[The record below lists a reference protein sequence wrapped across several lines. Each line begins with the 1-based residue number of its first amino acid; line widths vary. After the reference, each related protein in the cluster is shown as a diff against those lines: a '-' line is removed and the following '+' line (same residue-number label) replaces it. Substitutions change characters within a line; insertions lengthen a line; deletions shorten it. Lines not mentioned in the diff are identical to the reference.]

1 MFRGVFHKL
10 LWLLFCLVVSA
21 VGGVVAF
28 YAERYSIVV
37 VCAGALVGSA
47 VLLVRLYFYNTRKIT
62 FMFNAIESGD
72 FAFRFPEHEQ
82 TSYDRNFNQ
91 ALNHLRDLS
100 LKTRN
105 DIREQEQYYE
115 LILSHVITGIVV
127 IDEKGNV
134 FQTNDEALRLLGMP
148 IFTHIQQLYRVD
160 ETLPELFR
168 QLQSGDTQS
177 VTVHTERGTF
187 HLALQVSSVVIRGK
201 ALRIVAINDIDRQL
215 DEKELESWIRLT
227 RVLTHE
233 IMNAITPVTSLSE
246 TLLQLHGDQDDDIRR
261 GLEVIQTTSQ
271 GLIAFVESYRRFTR
285 IPYPEFQLVYV
296 KKMLDRL
303 VLLVSESIRERDI
316 RIEVTVDRDDLMI
329 QADENQISQVILN
342 LLKNALAALD
352 DRPEGWIR
360 INAYCDRNEQV
371 IIELSNNGAPIPPEV
386 AEQIFV
392 PFFTTRPDGSGIGL
406 SISRQIMRLHH
417 GSIKLLYSNQH
428 ETVFALRFR

>member
-10 LWLLFCLVVSA
+10 LWLLLGIVMA
-21 VGGVVAF
+21 TVGGVVAF
-28 YAERYSIVV
+28 YAARYSLVV
-37 VCAGALVGSA
+37 LCAVAMLGCAI
-47 VLLVRLYFYNTRKIT
+47 LLVRLYFYNTRKIT

-72 FAFRFPEHEQ
+72 FSFRFSEGERIF
-82 TSYDRNFNQ
+82 YDRAFNQ
-91 ALNHLRDLS
+91 ALNRLKDLS

-134 FQTNDEALRLLGMP
+134 FQTNREALRLLGMP
-148 IFTHIQQLYRVD
+148 VFTHIHQLYRVD
-160 ETLPELFR
+160 EALPALF
-168 QLQSGDTQS
+168 QGLGSGDTQS
-177 VTVHTERGTF
+177 VTVHTERGTS
-187 HLALQVSSVVIRGK
+187 HLALQASAVTIRGQRM
-201 ALRIVAINDIDRQL
+201 RIVAINDIDRQL

-285 IPYPEFQLVYV
+285 IPCPEFQLVYV
-296 KKMLDRL
+296 KKMLERL
-303 VLLVSESIRERDI
+303 VLLASEPIRDREV
-316 RIEVTVDRDDLMI
+316 RIDVEVDRDDLMI
-329 QADENQISQVILN
+329 HADENQISQVILN
-342 LLKNALAALD
+342 LLKNALAAIGE
-352 DRPEGWIR
+352 RSGGWIR
-360 INAYCDRNEQV
+360 IKAYCDRNEQV
-371 IIELSNNGAPIPPEV
+371 NIEVSNNGEPIPPEV

-417 GSIKLLYSNQH
+417 GSIKLLYSNEQ
-428 ETVFALRFR
+428 ETVFALVFR